1 MLKIN
6 CNPILFLL
14 SCVVLVTAC
23 SSVPKGENNV
33 LSNRIST
40 NNIKRADA
48 HLLPEGNTGKIMWIG
63 DSILAGRG
71 ANSRYLLWNKLLD
84 AGYSKIDFVGNNKEQ
99 SYEGDF
105 DKDNETYG
113 GKKTNEVR
121 DLAAPAIAQ
130 YKPDFAF
137 IHLGT
142 NDRWENPPDKAD
154 NTAQEIGQIIDRLR
168 ENNPAVKVFVF
179 KFPHLDSN
187 WQRDLAAAI
196 DAMVAQKNTER
207 SPIKTLDLIGVWN
220 PATDTYDGTH
230 ANLNGQIKIAKILFD
245 AIVPYLGTP
254 GPVRSQ
260 SAIMEPANIA
270 LNKTVTTS
278 EQWDGLFPLQKK
290 DNFGPKG
297 PDAKFAAAANA
308 TDGNLF
314 TSWIASDPKGG
325 HWLTVDLGKSHN
337 LTGTA
342 IYWESA
348 GEKYS
353 YTIEVSEDMKN
364 WKTVVDKTK
373 EPALAKALI
382 GDRDKFTAT
391 GRYVRVNKMNPNNPW
406 WSDIK
411 IGIREFRVFDTDTT
425 TATAN
430 PKWAWDY

>member
-1 MLKIN
+1 
-6 CNPILFLL
+6 L
-14 SCVVLVTAC
+14 SGLVLIAAC
-23 SSVPKGENNV
+23 SLTPKGENDA
-33 LSNRIST
+33 LRNRISAD
-40 NNIKRADA
+40 NIKHANQ
-48 HLLPEGNTGKIMWIG
+48 HILPNGDSGKIMWLG

-84 AGYSKIDFVGNNKEQ
+84 AGYSKIDFVGNNQEQ

-113 GKKTNEVR
+113 GRKANEVR
-121 DLAAPAIAQ
+121 DLATPAIAQ

-142 NDRWENPPDKAD
+142 NDRWENPPDKAA
-154 NTAQEIGQIIDRLR
+154 NTAQEIGQIIDRLQQS
-168 ENNPAVKVFVF
+168 NPSVKVFVF
-179 KFPHLDSN
+179 KFVHLDSN

-196 DAMVAQKNTER
+196 EAMVAQKKTDQ
-207 SPIKTLDLIGVWN
+207 SPVKALDLIRVWN
-220 PATDTYDGTH
+220 AATDTYDGTH
-230 ANLNGQIKIAKILFD
+230 ANLNGQIKIADMLFD
-245 AIVPYLGTP
+245 AVVPYLGTP
-254 GPVRSQ
+254 GPVKVRT
-260 SAIMEPANIA
+260 AIMEPPNIS
-270 LNKTVTTS
+270 LNKTVTAS
-278 EQWDGLFPLQKK
+278 EQWDGVFPAQKK

-297 PDAKFAAAANA
+297 PDAKFAVAANA

-325 HWLTVDLGKSHN
+325 HWLMVDLGQSRN
-337 LTGTA
+337 LTGSAT
-342 IYWESA
+342 YWDSA

-353 YTIEVSEDMKN
+353 YTIEVSDDMNN

-373 EPALAKALI
+373 EPSLAKALI

-391 GRYVRVNKMNPNNPW
+391 GRYVRVNNMNPNNPW

-411 IGIREFRVFDTDTT
+411 IGIREFRVFDTDSATV
-425 TATAN
+425 TAN